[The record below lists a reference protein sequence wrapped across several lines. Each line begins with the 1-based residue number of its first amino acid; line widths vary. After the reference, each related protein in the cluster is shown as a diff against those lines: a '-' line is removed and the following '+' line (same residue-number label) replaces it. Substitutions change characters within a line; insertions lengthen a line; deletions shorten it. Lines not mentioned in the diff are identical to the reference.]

1 MTSAVKPSIVTITD
15 SNFVIAVFLLLCSLR
30 KLGVAA
36 RVYVLGVDLTEEESA
51 LLDQFDEVKV
61 CPADLS
67 NKRNPATRKG
77 EALLLAADDDSDYVT
92 LSDGDCLVTGDISG
106 YLTPEGSGFFARM
119 KSPEEDGLVF
129 SSRYGKQD
137 EYGTIPVRVLEQW
150 RRDVGERHE
159 PAIRN
164 TVCGGN
170 LTLSK
175 DYLWFARRWQE
186 QMLRVL
192 PETRTRE
199 AHDPRSEAYSQLDE
213 SVLNSLL
220 AFADEAP
227 PIHRVGP
234 NNPKPWVLW
243 RKEKLQYFDLVVDLL
258 DWARSQNYELPPI
271 PWTFKRRNKPFAYV
285 VAHAFHVYRLA
296 RRVAGGLVKKR
307 IVQRGQ
313 PQNGV

>member
-1 MTSAVKPSIVTITD
+1 V
-15 SNFVIAVFLLLCSLR
+15 
-30 KLGVAA
+30 LGVA
-36 RVYVLGVDLTEEESA
+36 LTEEESG
-51 LLDQFDEVKV
+51 LLSQFENVKV

-67 NKRNPATRKG
+67 NTRNPATRKG
-77 EALLLAADDDSDYVT
+77 EALLLAENDDSAYVT
-92 LSDGDCLVTGDISG
+92 LTDGDCLVTGDISP

-119 KSPEEDGLVF
+119 KSPEEDGIVF
-129 SSRYGKQD
+129 SSRYGERD
-137 EYGTIPVRVLEQW
+137 EFGTIPVRVLEQW

-164 TVCGGN
+164 TVTSGN

-175 DYLWFARRWQE
+175 DCLWFARRWQE

-220 AFADEAP
+220 AFCHEAP
-227 PIHRVGP
+227 PIHRGKLDADRSAYLAHLGP

-243 RKEKLQYFDLVVDLL
+243 RKEKLKYFDLVVNLL
-258 DWARSQNYELPPI
+258 DWARSQDYELPPI
-271 PWTFKRRNKPFAYV
+271 PWTFKRRNKPFAYIAAYV
-285 VAHAFHVYRLA
+285 FHTYRLA

-307 IVQRGQ
+307 IIKRGQ